1 MVFKNIQLIISTF
14 SLLTALSL
22 STVYAQQTASANLS
36 GEVNDTAAANESSR
50 KPNEKSSDH
59 GFSTADFL
67 PPEQRKN
74 LPVEADSK
82 VPVKISV
89 NVPHNIDAHNEFTF
103 YPYPMKPPPVRQP
116 VKALPETARSGLQ
129 NMLLTSGYSQRTQPA
144 SRYPFGGWR
153 WQYAYNAALRR
164 SGLGVPHM
172 MSEMYTWIDD
182 MMPYIK
188 PEVIRSNQAEKD
200 RQQRY
205 QRAKDEYE
213 ETRVDIESDS
223 VRKGLFPVPV
233 RIQTFSGR
241 VTRFGSA
248 RVLPGSWWLVGT
260 HKAAGITYYWNQPV
274 EIDENQPKS
283 IELNE
288 ANALLIEGGW

>member
-1 MVFKNIQLIISTF
+1 MVFKKFRLIISTLSVF
-14 SLLTALSL
+14 TALSL
-22 STVYAQQTASANLS
+22 SAVDAQQTASANLAGDGNDAS
-36 GEVNDTAAANESSR
+36 DTAAVPKKA
-50 KPNEKSSDH
+50 NEKSSDN

-74 LPVEADSK
+74 LPAEVDSK
-82 VPVKISV
+82 VPLKVVI
-89 NVPHNIDAHNEFTF
+89 NVPRNIDARNEFTF
-103 YPYPMKPPPVRQP
+103 YPYPMKPPPVKQQQKP
-116 VKALPETARSGLQ
+116 LPETARNGLS
-129 NMLLTSGYSQRTQPA
+129 NMLLSSGYSQRTQA
-144 SRYPFGGWR
+144 TLAYPFGGWR

-164 SGLGVPHM
+164 SGLGVPHVM
-172 MSEMYTWIDD
+172 TEMYAWVDD

-188 PEVIRSNQAEKD
+188 PEVIRLNLAEKE
-200 RQQRY
+200 RHQRY
-205 QRAKDEYE
+205 DRAREDFE

-233 RIQTFSGR
+233 RMQTYSGR

-260 HKAAGITYYWNQPV
+260 HKVAGLTYYWNQPV
-274 EIDENQPKS
+274 EVDENQPKT
-283 IELNE
+283 IELTE